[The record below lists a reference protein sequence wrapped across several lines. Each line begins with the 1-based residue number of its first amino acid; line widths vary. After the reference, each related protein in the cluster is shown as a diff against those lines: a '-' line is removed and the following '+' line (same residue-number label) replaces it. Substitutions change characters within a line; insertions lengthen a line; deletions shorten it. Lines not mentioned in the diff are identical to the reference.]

1 MTDKINVA
9 SKTSRQLRARRRR
22 LAGSLPDVEGLI
34 GGSVIEQR
42 RRCGKEGCRCARGE
56 LHGPYTYVVLP
67 RAGGQT
73 RSVYVPAGA
82 AQAVRDGAAVSSS
95 VRAALEE
102 ISVIN
107 IELLSRGE
115 LS

>member
-1 MTDKINVA
+1 MIDKADVV

-22 LAGSLPDVEGLI
+22 LARSLPDVEGLI
-34 GGSVIEQR
+34 GGSVIEQGR
-42 RRCGKEGCRCARGE
+42 KCGKEGCRCTRGE

-67 RAGGQT
+67 RAGGRT
-73 RSVYVPAGA
+73 RSVYVPSGA
-82 AQAVRDGAAVSSS
+82 AQAVRAGAATSMS

-115 LS
+115 LA

>member
-1 MTDKINVA
+1 MTDKTDVT
-9 SKTSRQLRARRRR
+9 SKTSRALRARRRR

-34 GGSVIEQR
+34 GGSVIEQSR
-42 RRCGKEGCRCARGE
+42 KCGKEGCRCTRGE
-56 LHGPYTYVVLP
+56 LHGPYSYVVLP
-67 RAGGQT
+67 RAGGRT

-82 AQAVRDGAAVSSS
+82 AEAVRAGAAISMS
-95 VRAALEE
+95 VRAALEA

-115 LS
+115 MA